1 MEKRKGIKIKVP
13 LWDNQL
19 VHNLL
24 VAFVVLKLC
33 GVIDW
38 GWVWILS
45 PKWIQILLTCVFE
58 VFTQWKSLNSKYK
71 L

>member
-1 MEKRKGIKIKVP
+1 MAKRKGIEIKVP

-24 VAFVVLKLC
+24 VAFIVLKLC

-38 GWVWILS
+38 SLIWVLS
-45 PKWIQILLTCVFE
+45 PKWIQLVSVFLIGLWNE
-58 VFTQWKSLNSKYK
+58 WKSFTPK